1 MSKSSASTTPHPLA
15 TRLVAEAASREI
27 SVLEI
32 GRGSG
37 RNHKA
42 ITESGAALTS
52 IATGQRPD
60 PGEAFDAVL
69 STHALLHGTPASI
82 AAILESIY
90 TWLKPEG
97 RLYATFGSKR
107 DSRYGVGTQISE
119 HVFAPTTGDET
130 GVAHAYW
137 DAVEIRAL
145 LKDFRI
151 TEIEETQVDEIAG
164 AWAHKETP
172 LVAAFHWFVVAGKR

>member
-1 MSKSSASTTPHPLA
+1 MSKSSARTAPHPLT
-15 TRLVAEAASREI
+15 TRLLAEAGSRAI

-37 RNHKA
+37 RNHKV
-42 ITESGAALTS
+42 IRESGAALTS
-52 IATGQRPD
+52 IAAGQRPD
-60 PGEAFDAVL
+60 SGEAFDAVL

-90 TWLKPEG
+90 AWLKPEG

-130 GVAHAYW
+130 GVSHVYW

-151 TEIEETQVDEIAG
+151 IEIEETQVDEIAG
-164 AWAHKETP
+164 TWAHQEAP
-172 LVAAFHWFVVAGKR
+172 LLAAFHWFILAGKR